1 MGQRQR
7 KKEVVEEYLRG
18 GVSLRE
24 LEARYEIN
32 FRTIH
37 RWVKEAEAEYEPEGL
52 ERSKQVRALAVKQRE
67 IPAEV
72 KQLRKEL
79 DEARL
84 KNELLHAMIEIAEEQ
99 FGIDIRK
106 KPGAKR

>member
-1 MGQRQR
+1 MGQQKI

-24 LEARYEIN
+24 LEKDHGIN

-37 RWVKEAEAEYEPEGL
+37 RWVKEAERELAPE
-52 ERSKQVRALAVKQRE
+52 ERKVRQVRRSVAIRVRE
-67 IPAEV
+67 LPADV

-79 DEARL
+79 EEAEL
-84 KNELLHAMIEIAEEQ
+84 KNELLNAMIDIAEDQ
-99 FGIDIRK
+99 FGIEIRK
-106 KPGAKR
+106 KRGARQ

>member
-24 LEARYEIN
+24 LEEKYGIN

-37 RWVKEAEAEYEPEGL
+37 RWAKEAEAEFELVEL
-52 ERSKQVRALAVKQRE
+52 EKAKKVRALAVKQRE
-67 IPAEV
+67 LPVEV

-79 DEARL
+79 EEARL
-84 KNELLHAMIEIAEEQ
+84 KNELLTVMIEIAEEQ

-106 KPGAKR
+106 KHGAK